1 MSEEQYYGW
10 IFVEEKLPPL
20 GEDVLIAYV
29 EKDVDEKEFVEYL
42 VAKRYEHTVIHSK
55 TIEWNLPQYYRQS
68 CVRAWRKIPVFQ
80 IGE

>member
-1 MSEEQYYGW
+1 MDEEQYYGW
-10 IFVEEKLPPL
+10 IFVKEKLPPL

-29 EKDVDEKEFVEYL
+29 DEDGDGNKEVEYM
-42 VAKRYEHTVIHSK
+42 VAKRYEHTIITSK
-55 TIEWNLPQYYRQS
+55 TTEWNLPQYYRQS

>member
-1 MSEEQYYGW
+1 MGEEQYYGW

-20 GEDVLIAYV
+20 GENVLIAYV
-29 EKDVDEKEFVEYL
+29 DVDGEGNKDVEYL
-42 VAKRYEHTVIHSK
+42 VSHYYERTIITSK
-55 TIEWNLPQYYRQS
+55 TKEWNLPQYYKQS